1 MDNYFR
7 PAMVWGSVCFLLLY
21 RTFPLDIIIWGK
33 LYQQYDI
40 SMLQL
45 IASFSAQ
52 ALPALMPL
60 MCFLLMIS
68 RATHNKV
75 IILTVPFT
83 AWLISKFIITGVFYF
98 ISLKTSNIPPYSEGF
113 LRLVERMLTVD
124 WFTDLLVFMLTIMVC
139 SYAFWREYR
148 K

>member
-68 RATHNKV
+68 RATRNKV

-83 AWLISKFIITGVFYF
+83 AWLISKFIITGVFY
-98 ISLKTSNIPPYSEGF
+98 
-113 LRLVERMLTVD
+113 
-124 WFTDLLVFMLTIMVC
+124 
-139 SYAFWREYR
+139 
-148 K
+148 